1 MRPCCWPRSSDRAAT
16 GRVRRAGRA
25 GSAAPSAGATLH
37 NTRMDAPTIRSAL
50 PSDEAAWRKLWQDY
64 CDFYGAR
71 PGEEITSRTWM
82 RILDPDSAVM
92 CILAEVDSRI
102 YGFANCVV
110 HENTWEIQP
119 VCYLE
124 DLFVLPSA
132 RGHGIGRAL
141 VEWLRNAM
149 RAEGW
154 ARLYWVTHE
163 DNQRARRLYDQLAQA
178 DGFVR
183 YMIKLR

>member
-1 MRPCCWPRSSDRAAT
+1 
-16 GRVRRAGRA
+16 
-25 GSAAPSAGATLH
+25 
-37 NTRMDAPTIRSAL
+37 MDAPTIRSAL
-50 PSDEAAWRKLWQDY
+50 PADEATWRTLWRGY
-64 CDFYGAR
+64 CEFYGVSLA
-71 PGEEITSRTWM
+71 EEVTSRTWK

-92 CILAEVDSRI
+92 CIVAEVDGRV

-110 HENTWEIQP
+110 HENTWETQP

-132 RGHGIGRAL
+132 RGHGIASAL
-141 VEWLRNAM
+141 IEWLRNAM

-154 ARLYWVTHE
+154 ARLYWTTRE
-163 DNQRARRLYDQLAQA
+163 DNDRARKLYDRFVQA

-183 YMIKLR
+183 YVIRQK

>member
-1 MRPCCWPRSSDRAAT
+1 
-16 GRVRRAGRA
+16 
-25 GSAAPSAGATLH
+25 
-37 NTRMDAPTIRSAL
+37 MDAPTIRSAL
-50 PSDEAAWRKLWQDY
+50 PTDEAAWRKLWQGY
-64 CDFYGAR
+64 CHSYRVKLDKQV
-71 PGEEITSRTWM
+71 TDRTWQ

-92 CILAEVDSRI
+92 CVVAEVDGQV

-124 DLFVLPSA
+124 DLYVLPSA
-132 RGHGIGRAL
+132 RGHGIGGAL

-154 ARLYWVTHE
+154 ARLYWVTRE
-163 DNQRARRLYDQLAQA
+163 DNAPARKLYDQFAQA

-183 YMIKLR
+183 YVIKQR